1 MSRSST
7 LRSMQSSPS
16 STSPRSRADASSRT
30 EPSCQLA
37 SGELRQNGETFSP
50 VVSLFSDTKAWISR
64 NRPNSPKSAEIRRR
78 AAARAVN
85 SRRAEAALAENGRKG
100 AGRPCNRVG
109 RPKPS
114 EWVGTIV
121 RTSDER
127 GPLEVSSVAL
137 GCAPR
142 CILQWRRSLYCHQHL
157 IDTDFRV
164 TVFTTFPPRPSQP
177 TQATTVR
184 RRTSHDEAAA
194 ARAALLDILCR
205 FSKRSFECLRGT
217 PCRAFASSALLLHLE
232 A

>member
-1 MSRSST
+1 MAVSSAPQRAGRLQLGRQRAKQGWHTAKPTAT
-7 LRSMQSSPS
+7 LSK
-16 STSPRSRADASSRT
+16 
-30 EPSCQLA
+30 SCTTAAGLC
-37 SGELRQNGETFSP
+37 GETFSP
-50 VVSLFSDTKAWISR
+50 VVSLFTVRKRVPHETAQ
-64 NRPNSPKSAEIRRR
+64 NSPKSAEIRRR

-142 CILQWRRSLYCHQHL
+142 CILQWR
-157 IDTDFRV
+157 
-164 TVFTTFPPRPSQP
+164 VFVLP
-177 TQATTVR
+177 
-184 RRTSHDEAAA
+184 
-194 ARAALLDILCR
+194 
-205 FSKRSFECLRGT
+205 
-217 PCRAFASSALLLHLE
+217 SALD
-232 A
+232 